1 MSSAIFSSC
10 SKILQRE
17 DVKYE
22 IKKILAPT
30 INEILIQIYPYI
42 YLSLLFVIVSFLLHL
57 SIFILL
63 WRNTKNTAAI
73 L

>member
-1 MSSAIFSSC
+1 MSNSFLSSC
-10 SKILQRE
+10 TKILQRE

-22 IKKILAPT
+22 IKNILSPT
-30 INEILIQIYPYI
+30 INEILLQIYPYV

-63 WRNTKNTAAI
+63 WRNTRSKT
-73 L
+73 

>member
-1 MSSAIFSSC
+1 MSNTFLSSC

-22 IKKILAPT
+22 IKNILSPT
-30 INEILIQIYPYI
+30 INEILLQIYPYV

-63 WRNTKNTAAI
+63 WRNTRNKS
-73 L
+73 

>member
-1 MSSAIFSSC
+1 MSTSFLSSC

-22 IKKILAPT
+22 IKNILSPT
-30 INEILIQIYPYI
+30 INEILLQIYPYV

-63 WRNTKNTAAI
+63 WRNTRNKS
-73 L
+73 